1 MKYREY
7 KISSK
12 VVSKAIKNK
21 KKDKCKVIVK
31 EKPIIIIEE
40 GKFYIYL

>member
-12 VVSKAIKNK
+12 VVSKANK
-21 KKDKCKVIVK
+21 KKDKCKVIVQ